1 MAKVTRL
8 VPLRSTEL
16 LGECNK
22 LVSERL
28 PDLLKLLLDRAD
40 DAFFELANK
49 ADSSQRQQTYFDAM
63 RELRLKRLRMEADFT
78 TSLKTTFNSCAS
90 TPITKPRALTMFED
104 SPVLSLVSADDVEE
118 SLAVTNFIENL
129 KSRCKN
135 ELFALDQRIGHLL
148 SDPELSASKNPFGPA
163 ALGDALRTMGQRLE
177 AHIEVRLTLLK
188 LCERYAGPGL
198 LELYHTLN
206 AFLIREDVLPR
217 LTPNYV
223 RNPSSSPRTRV
234 IIETEEGAHEAA
246 GADVFQTL
254 QQLMR
259 PGTAAAMTGS
269 PSFGAVSGPGQGANG
284 WSAAAGG
291 MGPGHSGMSGFA
303 AGGGMNGGSAG
314 VAQAV
319 GSIGASGNGSGLAAG
334 GMSGVMMVPVAT
346 TAFVSDLTQLQHG
359 NTAGVAAFA
368 NLDPSLLQSGA
379 VNVLRTLRQSGAAAE
394 LNQTDT
400 LTLDIVTLLFDYIL
414 DDPAIPDSVKALIGR
429 LQIPMLKVA
438 LLDKDLFSK
447 KNHPARQ
454 LLDGLAASAVGW
466 SEHSTHSDAL
476 FEKFQYIVYRVV
488 EEFDRDLGLF
498 TQLLDELNAFLAEDR
513 TASEKQA
520 ELSTKSLRTK
530 ERIVLAKLAVDEA
543 VKGHFEAAEV
553 REFIKQF
560 IRDYWRQQLIVTYIE
575 AGPQS
580 DLWRDQ
586 LHVIDELVW
595 SVQPKT
601 GADDRREL
609 TNRLPKLLKTLKTGM
624 RELNMEPA
632 VCSKFLTMLASV
644 HVVSVKQVEEATLAE
659 RKITQIAAAEAET
672 KAVIQSEEEF
682 VRQALGRLFAR
693 KSVDATE
700 LDIDLT
706 AFEAEVAAEPVEE
719 AAPANDEF
727 MEKVMELDLGDWL
740 EFSLP
745 DATTVRARFTWIS
758 EATGRY
764 LFTDRQGRKAF
775 DLTMNGLIDQFRL
788 GTAKRVGSQ
797 PDPLFER
804 ALGELMERLEKQV
817 AA

>member
-8 VPLRSTEL
+8 VPLRSNEL
-16 LGECNK
+16 LGECYK

-28 PDLLKLLLDRAD
+28 PDLLKLLLDKAD

-63 RELRLKRLRMEADFT
+63 RELRLKRLRMAADFT
-78 TSLKTTFNSCAS
+78 ASLKTTFNASVS
-90 TPITKPRALTMFED
+90 TPITKPRPPATFED
-104 SPVLSLVSADDVEE
+104 SPALSLVSADDVEE
-118 SLAVTNFIENL
+118 SLAITNFVENL

-148 SDPELSASKNPFGPA
+148 SDPELSASRNPFGPT
-163 ALGDALRTMGQRLE
+163 ALGDALRAMGQRLE
-177 AHIEVRLTLLK
+177 AHIEVRLALLK

-223 RNPSSSPRTRV
+223 RNPSSSLRTRV
-234 IIETEEGAHEAA
+234 IIETEEGAQEAT

-259 PGTAAAMTGS
+259 PGTAAAMMGS
-269 PSFGAVSGPGQGANG
+269 PSFGAASGPGMGANG
-284 WSAAAGG
+284 GFVGAGAMASG
-291 MGPGHSGMSGFA
+291 HPGISGFA
-303 AGGGMNGGSAG
+303 AGGGSINGGGSGVVQAG
-314 VAQAV
+314 GGGAGGDA
-319 GSIGASGNGSGLAAG
+319 GGLGASG
-334 GMSGVMMVPVAT
+334 MPGVMMVPVAT
-346 TAFVSDLTQLQHG
+346 TAFVSNLTQLQHG

-368 NLDPSLLQSGA
+368 NLDPSLLQTGA

-414 DDPAIPDSVKALIGR
+414 DDPAIQDSVKALIGR

-466 SEHSTHSDAL
+466 SEHSTHGDAL

-513 TASEKQA
+513 TTCEKQA
-520 ELSTKSLRTK
+520 ELSTNSLRTK
-530 ERIVLAKLAVDEA
+530 ERIVLAKLAVDEV
-543 VKGHFEAAEV
+543 VKGHFEGAEV

-586 LHVIDELVW
+586 LNVIDELVW

-672 KAVIQSEEEF
+672 KAVVQSEEEF
-682 VRQALGRLFAR
+682 VKKALERLFAR
-693 KSVDATE
+693 KSVDASE
-700 LDIDLT
+700 LDFDLS
-706 AFEAEVAAEPVEE
+706 ALEAEVAAEPVEE
-719 AAPANDEF
+719 IPAPDDEF

-745 DATTVRARFTWIS
+745 DATTLRARFTWIS

-775 DLTMNGLIDQFRL
+775 DLTMNGLIDQFRVN
-788 GTAKRVGSQ
+788 TVKRVRSQ

-817 AA
+817 A